1 MFEVRFSRRAAKDLA
16 KLPRDDQ
23 VRVLKKLEDA
33 AKDPA
38 RFFMPLKH
46 GDGFRMRVGD
56 LRVLAHVQADAHV
69 IVVAAIG
76 PRENIYK

>member
-1 MFEVRFSRRAAKDLA
+1 MFDVQFTRRAAKQLA

-23 VRVLKKLEDA
+23 VRVLKKLEGA

-38 RFFMPLKH
+38 RLFMPLK
-46 GDGFRMRVGD
+46 GVEGFRMRAGD
-56 LRVLAHVQADAHV
+56 LRVLAAIDAQERTI
-69 IVVAAIG
+69 IVATIG